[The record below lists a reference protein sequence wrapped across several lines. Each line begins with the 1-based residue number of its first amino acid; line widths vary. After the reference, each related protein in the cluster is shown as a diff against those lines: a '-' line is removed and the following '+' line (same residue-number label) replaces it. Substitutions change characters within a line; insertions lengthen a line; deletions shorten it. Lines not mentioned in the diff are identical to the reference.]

1 MWHCGMPV
9 IKKTRRQDIVQALN
23 LGESEASEEL
33 PALGAQISAE
43 VRNSESLGIYFII
56 YIYTIY
62 IMGISNSQRL
72 T

>member
-1 MWHCGMPV
+1 
-9 IKKTRRQDIVQALN
+9 VQALN

-56 YIYTIY
+56 YIYIY
-62 IMGISNSQRL
+62 YGKIKFTKINIDLHRL
-72 T
+72 NMR

>member
-1 MWHCGMPV
+1 
-9 IKKTRRQDIVQALN
+9 VQALN

-56 YIYTIY
+56 YIY
-62 IMGISNSQRL
+62 IMGRSNSQRL

>member
-1 MWHCGMPV
+1 M
-9 IKKTRRQDIVQALN
+9 QALN

-56 YIYTIY
+56 YIYIY
-62 IMGISNSQRL
+62 YGKIKFTKINIDLHRL
-72 T
+72 NMR

>member
-1 MWHCGMPV
+1 
-9 IKKTRRQDIVQALN
+9 VQALN

-56 YIYTIY
+56 YIYYGKIKFTKIN
-62 IMGISNSQRL
+62 IDLHRL
-72 T
+72 NMR

>member
-1 MWHCGMPV
+1 M
-9 IKKTRRQDIVQALN
+9 QALN

-56 YIYTIY
+56 YIYYGKIKFTKIN
-62 IMGISNSQRL
+62 IDLHRL
-72 T
+72 NMR